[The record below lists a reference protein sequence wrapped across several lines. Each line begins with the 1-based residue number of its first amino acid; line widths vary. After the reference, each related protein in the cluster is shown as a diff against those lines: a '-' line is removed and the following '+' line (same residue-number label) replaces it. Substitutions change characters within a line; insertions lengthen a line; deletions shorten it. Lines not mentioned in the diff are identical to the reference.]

1 MHKRDKVAVLYLLWR
16 NGNGIISE
24 DSPDYGFVAGWS
36 SEATLVAN
44 EVLDVRRQNAPQRK
58 RPYSDLRTCKH
69 TVATWVHLIILTTVV
84 LLILILYSY
93 FIEFTRQT
101 CMKKVHDNVH
111 KRYSD
116 KTMLT
121 IKTNLLKIEQAPVNK
136 GTFIGT
142 GGTLG

>member
-1 MHKRDKVAVLYLLWR
+1 MRGSLQA
-16 NGNGIISE
+16 
-24 DSPDYGFVAGWS
+24 AG
-36 SEATLVAN
+36 V
-44 EVLDVRRQNAPQRK
+44 
-58 RPYSDLRTCKH
+58 YSYS
-69 TVATWVHLIILTTVV
+69 
-84 LLILILYSY
+84 YSY
-93 FIEFTRQT
+93 FIEFTHQT
-101 CMKKVHDNVH
+101 CMKKVHDNMH